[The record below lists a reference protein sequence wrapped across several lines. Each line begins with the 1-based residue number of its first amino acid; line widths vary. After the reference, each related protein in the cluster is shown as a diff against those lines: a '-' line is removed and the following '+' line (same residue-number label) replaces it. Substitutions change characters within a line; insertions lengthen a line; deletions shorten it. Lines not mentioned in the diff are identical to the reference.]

1 MKKTCLLGWFAAAL
15 MLAACQNTVN
25 TVENA
30 DKTMTPN
37 TIADAR
43 FVTDGFLKDRLGLQS
58 VTMGKTA
65 DGFKRVQ
72 LEVINLRTGVLSQAW
87 SGITGENPYKIRYRF
102 TWFDEDGMAKAD
114 ILALED
120 EVISTKKETRFY
132 HPSIDYRQ
140 FTFKPAKVEP
150 LLKKVIENGERTSP
164 EPDPAVCLRKARE
177 NLQRQLSYLD
187 SSYKRI
193 LNPHIYKVSITDELK
208 ELKLKF
214 ISERIK

>member
-102 TWFDEDGMAKAD
+102 TWFDEDGMAVNNTVLAD
-114 ILALED
+114 WRDATI
-120 EVISTKKETRFY
+120 IPGETLF
-132 HPSIDYRQ
+132 
-140 FTFKPAKVEP
+140 
-150 LLKKVIENGERTSP
+150 
-164 EPDPAVCLRKARE
+164 
-177 NLQRQLSYLD
+177 LQSVAP
-187 SSYKRI
+187 YK
-193 LNPHIYKVSITDELK
+193 NCSDFKVSLREAD
-208 ELKLKF
+208 
-214 ISERIK
+214 

>member
-1 MKKTCLLGWFAAAL
+1 VKKTCLLGWFAAAL
-15 MLAACQNTVN
+15 MLAACQDTVN

-58 VTMGKTA
+58 VTMGRTA

-102 TWFDEDGMAKAD
+102 TWFDEDGMAVNNTVLAD
-114 ILALED
+114 WRDATIIPGETLFLQSVAPTKYCSD
-120 EVISTKKETRFY
+120 FKIS
-132 HPSIDYRQ
+132 
-140 FTFKPAKVEP
+140 
-150 LLKKVIENGERTSP
+150 
-164 EPDPAVCLRKARE
+164 
-177 NLQRQLSYLD
+177 
-187 SSYKRI
+187 
-193 LNPHIYKVSITDELK
+193 LK
-208 ELKLKF
+208 EAN
-214 ISERIK
+214 

>member
-102 TWFDEDGMAKAD
+102 TWFDEDGMAVNNTVLAD
-114 ILALED
+114 WRDATIIPGETLFLQSVAPTRNCSD
-120 EVISTKKETRFY
+120 FKIS
-132 HPSIDYRQ
+132 
-140 FTFKPAKVEP
+140 
-150 LLKKVIENGERTSP
+150 
-164 EPDPAVCLRKARE
+164 
-177 NLQRQLSYLD
+177 
-187 SSYKRI
+187 
-193 LNPHIYKVSITDELK
+193 LK
-208 ELKLKF
+208 EAN
-214 ISERIK
+214 

>member
-102 TWFDEDGMAKAD
+102 TWFDEDGMAVNNTVLAD
-114 ILALED
+114 WRDATIIPGETLFLQSVAPTRQCSD
-120 EVISTKKETRFY
+120 FKIS
-132 HPSIDYRQ
+132 
-140 FTFKPAKVEP
+140 
-150 LLKKVIENGERTSP
+150 
-164 EPDPAVCLRKARE
+164 
-177 NLQRQLSYLD
+177 
-187 SSYKRI
+187 
-193 LNPHIYKVSITDELK
+193 LK
-208 ELKLKF
+208 EAN
-214 ISERIK
+214 

>member
-102 TWFDEDGMAKAD
+102 TWFDEDGMAVNNTVLAD
-114 ILALED
+114 WRDATIIPGETLFLQSVAPTKNCSD
-120 EVISTKKETRFY
+120 FKIS
-132 HPSIDYRQ
+132 
-140 FTFKPAKVEP
+140 
-150 LLKKVIENGERTSP
+150 
-164 EPDPAVCLRKARE
+164 
-177 NLQRQLSYLD
+177 
-187 SSYKRI
+187 
-193 LNPHIYKVSITDELK
+193 LK
-208 ELKLKF
+208 EAN
-214 ISERIK
+214 

>member
-1 MKKTCLLGWFAAAL
+1 MKKTCLLGWFAAAM
-15 MLAACQNTVN
+15 MLAACQDTVN

-65 DGFKRVQ
+65 DGFNRVQ

-102 TWFDEDGMAKAD
+102 TWFDEDGMAVNNTVLAD
-114 ILALED
+114 WRDATIIPGETLFLQSVAPTKNCSD
-120 EVISTKKETRFY
+120 FKIS
-132 HPSIDYRQ
+132 
-140 FTFKPAKVEP
+140 
-150 LLKKVIENGERTSP
+150 
-164 EPDPAVCLRKARE
+164 
-177 NLQRQLSYLD
+177 
-187 SSYKRI
+187 
-193 LNPHIYKVSITDELK
+193 LK
-208 ELKLKF
+208 EAN
-214 ISERIK
+214 

>member
-15 MLAACQNTVN
+15 MLAACQDTVN

-43 FVTDGFLKDRLGLQS
+43 FLTDGFLKDRLGLQS

-102 TWFDEDGMAKAD
+102 TWFDEDGMAVNNTVLAD
-114 ILALED
+114 WRDATIIPGETLFLQSVAPTKQCSD
-120 EVISTKKETRFY
+120 FKIS
-132 HPSIDYRQ
+132 
-140 FTFKPAKVEP
+140 
-150 LLKKVIENGERTSP
+150 
-164 EPDPAVCLRKARE
+164 
-177 NLQRQLSYLD
+177 
-187 SSYKRI
+187 
-193 LNPHIYKVSITDELK
+193 LK
-208 ELKLKF
+208 EAN
-214 ISERIK
+214 

>member
-1 MKKTCLLGWFAAAL
+1 MKKTCLLGWFAAAM
-15 MLAACQNTVN
+15 MLAACQDTVN

-37 TIADAR
+37 TVADAR

-102 TWFDEDGMAKAD
+102 TWFDEDGMAVNNTVLAD
-114 ILALED
+114 WRDATIIPGETLFLQSVAPTKNCSD
-120 EVISTKKETRFY
+120 FKIS
-132 HPSIDYRQ
+132 
-140 FTFKPAKVEP
+140 
-150 LLKKVIENGERTSP
+150 
-164 EPDPAVCLRKARE
+164 
-177 NLQRQLSYLD
+177 
-187 SSYKRI
+187 
-193 LNPHIYKVSITDELK
+193 LK
-208 ELKLKF
+208 EAN
-214 ISERIK
+214 

>member
-25 TVENA
+25 PVENA

-58 VTMGKTA
+58 VTMGRTA

-72 LEVINLRTGVLSQAW
+72 LEVVNLRTGVLSQAW

-102 TWFDEDGMAKAD
+102 TWFDEDGMAVNNTVLAD
-114 ILALED
+114 WRDATIIPGETLFLQSVAPTRNCSD
-120 EVISTKKETRFY
+120 FKIS
-132 HPSIDYRQ
+132 
-140 FTFKPAKVEP
+140 
-150 LLKKVIENGERTSP
+150 
-164 EPDPAVCLRKARE
+164 
-177 NLQRQLSYLD
+177 
-187 SSYKRI
+187 
-193 LNPHIYKVSITDELK
+193 LK
-208 ELKLKF
+208 EAN
-214 ISERIK
+214 

>member
-1 MKKTCLLGWFAAAL
+1 MKKTCLLGWFAAAM
-15 MLAACQNTVN
+15 MLAACQDTVN

-37 TIADAR
+37 TVADAR

-102 TWFDEDGMAKAD
+102 TWFDEDGMAVNNTVLAD
-114 ILALED
+114 WRDATIIPGETLFLQSVAPTKYCSD
-120 EVISTKKETRFY
+120 FKIS
-132 HPSIDYRQ
+132 
-140 FTFKPAKVEP
+140 
-150 LLKKVIENGERTSP
+150 
-164 EPDPAVCLRKARE
+164 
-177 NLQRQLSYLD
+177 
-187 SSYKRI
+187 
-193 LNPHIYKVSITDELK
+193 LK
-208 ELKLKF
+208 EAN
-214 ISERIK
+214 

>member
-1 MKKTCLLGWFAAAL
+1 MKKTCLLGLFAAAM
-15 MLAACQNTVN
+15 MLAACQDTEN

-58 VTMGKTA
+58 VTMGRTA

-102 TWFDEDGMAKAD
+102 TWFDEDGMAVNNTVLAD
-114 ILALED
+114 WRDATIIPGETLFLQSVAPTKNCSD
-120 EVISTKKETRFY
+120 FKIS
-132 HPSIDYRQ
+132 
-140 FTFKPAKVEP
+140 
-150 LLKKVIENGERTSP
+150 
-164 EPDPAVCLRKARE
+164 
-177 NLQRQLSYLD
+177 
-187 SSYKRI
+187 
-193 LNPHIYKVSITDELK
+193 LK
-208 ELKLKF
+208 EAN
-214 ISERIK
+214 

>member
-1 MKKTCLLGWFAAAL
+1 MKKTCLLGWFAAAM

-102 TWFDEDGMAKAD
+102 TWFDEDGMAVNNTVLAD
-114 ILALED
+114 WRDATIIPGETLFLQSVAPTKNCSD
-120 EVISTKKETRFY
+120 FKIS
-132 HPSIDYRQ
+132 
-140 FTFKPAKVEP
+140 
-150 LLKKVIENGERTSP
+150 
-164 EPDPAVCLRKARE
+164 
-177 NLQRQLSYLD
+177 
-187 SSYKRI
+187 
-193 LNPHIYKVSITDELK
+193 LK
-208 ELKLKF
+208 EAN
-214 ISERIK
+214 

>member
-15 MLAACQNTVN
+15 MLAACQDTVN

-58 VTMGKTA
+58 VTMGRTA

-102 TWFDEDGMAKAD
+102 TWFDEDGMAVNNTVLAD
-114 ILALED
+114 WRDATIIPGETLFLQSVAPTKYCSD
-120 EVISTKKETRFY
+120 FKIS
-132 HPSIDYRQ
+132 
-140 FTFKPAKVEP
+140 
-150 LLKKVIENGERTSP
+150 
-164 EPDPAVCLRKARE
+164 
-177 NLQRQLSYLD
+177 
-187 SSYKRI
+187 
-193 LNPHIYKVSITDELK
+193 LK
-208 ELKLKF
+208 EAN
-214 ISERIK
+214 

>member
-15 MLAACQNTVN
+15 MLAACQDTVN

-37 TIADAR
+37 TVADAR

-58 VTMGKTA
+58 VTMGRTA

-102 TWFDEDGMAKAD
+102 TWFDEDGMAVNNTVLAD
-114 ILALED
+114 WRDATIIPGETLFLQSVAPTKNCSD
-120 EVISTKKETRFY
+120 FKIS
-132 HPSIDYRQ
+132 
-140 FTFKPAKVEP
+140 
-150 LLKKVIENGERTSP
+150 
-164 EPDPAVCLRKARE
+164 
-177 NLQRQLSYLD
+177 
-187 SSYKRI
+187 
-193 LNPHIYKVSITDELK
+193 LK
-208 ELKLKF
+208 EAN
-214 ISERIK
+214 

>member
-58 VTMGKTA
+58 VTMGTTA

-102 TWFDEDGMAKAD
+102 TWFDEDGMAVNNTVLAD
-114 ILALED
+114 WRDATIIPGETLFLQSVAPTKNCSD
-120 EVISTKKETRFY
+120 FKIS
-132 HPSIDYRQ
+132 
-140 FTFKPAKVEP
+140 
-150 LLKKVIENGERTSP
+150 
-164 EPDPAVCLRKARE
+164 
-177 NLQRQLSYLD
+177 
-187 SSYKRI
+187 
-193 LNPHIYKVSITDELK
+193 LK
-208 ELKLKF
+208 EAN
-214 ISERIK
+214 

>member
-37 TIADAR
+37 TVADAR

-102 TWFDEDGMAKAD
+102 TWFDEDGMAVNNTVLAD
-114 ILALED
+114 WRDATIIPGETLFLQSVAPTRQCSD
-120 EVISTKKETRFY
+120 FKIS
-132 HPSIDYRQ
+132 
-140 FTFKPAKVEP
+140 
-150 LLKKVIENGERTSP
+150 
-164 EPDPAVCLRKARE
+164 
-177 NLQRQLSYLD
+177 
-187 SSYKRI
+187 
-193 LNPHIYKVSITDELK
+193 LK
-208 ELKLKF
+208 EAN
-214 ISERIK
+214 

>member
-37 TIADAR
+37 TVADAR

-102 TWFDEDGMAKAD
+102 TWFDEDGMAVNNTVLAD
-114 ILALED
+114 WRDATIIPGETLFLQSVAPTKNCSD
-120 EVISTKKETRFY
+120 FKIS
-132 HPSIDYRQ
+132 
-140 FTFKPAKVEP
+140 
-150 LLKKVIENGERTSP
+150 
-164 EPDPAVCLRKARE
+164 
-177 NLQRQLSYLD
+177 
-187 SSYKRI
+187 
-193 LNPHIYKVSITDELK
+193 LK
-208 ELKLKF
+208 EAN
-214 ISERIK
+214 